1 MSFNYLAFA
10 VPFFLF
16 LIGLEY
22 WVSKKKGKHFYNFN
36 DTISN
41 LSVGIAERLLDGLT
55 LGLFYFVYD
64 YLYKHF
70 AFFHIQP
77 SVLSWIGLLLI
88 TDFLWYW
95 YHRFGHEVNLLW
107 SVHVVH
113 HQSEEFNFTVS
124 ARITLFQAVA
134 RTFFWSLLP
143 IVGFSAEM
151 ITTILLIH
159 GLYPF
164 FTHTRTVGKLGF
176 LEYIFVTPSHHRVH
190 HASNEQY
197 LDKNYSDVFIFWD
210 KIFGTFAEEN
220 EEPTYGLTKPLDSN
234 SFLWQH
240 FHFMLEMAYAFK
252 YAEGWR
258 NKLKTIFGRPDNI
271 NPTYR
276 RVLEQKFVIHKTN
289 KVPST
294 RFRNYVVIQMV
305 LVLVGLFGFLLIE
318 EQMDL
323 ISQISIALIILVSL
337 VNCGA
342 ILEQRRWIFYLEY
355 SRCFLT
361 FFIAYYHFKEFFN
374 PYIISALAVLIT
386 VYFKTLN
393 RQYLRLIYGFQ

>member
-1 MSFNYLAFA
+1 VKRSSRLHFSYAQWNIEDQYIDPA
-10 VPFFLF
+10 VF
-16 LIGLEY
+16 ENED
-22 WVSKKKGKHFYNFN
+22 GKYYMYFG
-36 DTISN
+36 
-41 LSVGIAERLLDGLT
+41 GIWGGQLQKYRNNK
-55 LGLFYFVYD
+55 Y
-64 YLYKHF
+64 
-70 AFFHIQP
+70 
-77 SVLSWIGLLLI
+77 
-88 TDFLWYW
+88 
-95 YHRFGHEVNLLW
+95 
-107 SVHVVH
+107 
-113 HQSEEFNFTVS
+113 
-124 ARITLFQAVA
+124 
-134 RTFFWSLLP
+134 
-143 IVGFSAEM
+143 
-151 ITTILLIH
+151 
-159 GLYPF
+159 
-164 FTHTRTVGKLGF
+164 
-176 LEYIFVTPSHHRVH
+176 
-190 HASNEQY
+190 
-197 LDKNYSDVFIFWD
+197 
-210 KIFGTFAEEN
+210 AEEN

-305 LVLVGLFGFLLIE
+305 LVLIGLFGFLLIE

-342 ILEQRRWIFYLEY
+342 LLEQRRWIFYLEY
-355 SRCFLT
+355 IRFFLT
-361 FFIAYYHFKEFFN
+361 FFIAYYHFKDFFN
-374 PYIISALAVLIT
+374 PYIISAIAFLVT

-393 RQYLRLIYGFQ
+393 KQYLRLICGFQ